1 MKEQSL
7 AKTAIAKRMN
17 TDRRQLDRLL
27 DPKNQSVTLST
38 PRFSAGAVGRRL
50 RVELA

>member
-1 MKEQSL
+1 MKDLYRS
-7 AKTAIAKRMN
+7 KTAMAQRMN

-27 DPKNQSVTLST
+27 DPNNQSVTLAT
-38 PRFSAGAVGRRL
+38 PRRAAGKAGRRL